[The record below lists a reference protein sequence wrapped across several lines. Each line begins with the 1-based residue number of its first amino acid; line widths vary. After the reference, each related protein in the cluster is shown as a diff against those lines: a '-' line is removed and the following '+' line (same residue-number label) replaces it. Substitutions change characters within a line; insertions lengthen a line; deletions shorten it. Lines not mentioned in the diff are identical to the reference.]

1 MLSFIKVGVC
11 KSEVE
16 LLEVHRIVGVLFEGV
31 FEGVYLKLYRG
42 RELINFGQS
51 IF

>member
-11 KSEVE
+11 KMEGE
-16 LLEVHRIVGVLFEGV
+16 LFEGV
-31 FEGVYLKLYRG
+31 FEGVYLRLYRG
-42 RELINFGQS
+42 RGLINLGQS